1 MSKWGVVVLQLAKV
15 ALWYVGGLLAIG
27 GISAAASLLRPDLP
41 DSGWAPPP
49 PITTTR
55 TESPTAATP
64 PRELPP
70 GFPSM
75 ERAPLPPEVPEGQP
89 QSVPTRFGLTYT
101 TPAGWFGQGQSVM
114 GWRSR
119 DGAAMMIGSASA
131 FGKEY
136 CEADDMSMLAAV
148 GITGRPAGDLL
159 TVAAHEVRAV
169 EWMYSDERRLPT
181 INYSDPVHFEIAG
194 NPAVRLTALVS
205 DIPPTD
211 ECDPPAARLDV
222 VATTG
227 LATAEVAVFVV
238 RADRGVAGQLDDSS
252 IDDLV
257 ASLRRS

>member
-1 MSKWGVVVLQLAKV
+1 MV
-15 ALWYVGGLLAIG
+15 
-27 GISAAASLLRPDLP
+27 
-41 DSGWAPPP
+41 
-49 PITTTR
+49 
-55 TESPTAATP
+55 
-64 PRELPP
+64 
-70 GFPSM
+70 
-75 ERAPLPPEVPEGQP
+75 
-89 QSVPTRFGLTYT
+89 
-101 TPAGWFGQGQSVM
+101 
-114 GWRSR
+114 
-119 DGAAMMIGSASA
+119 IGSASA

-136 CEADDMSMLAAV
+136 CEADDTSMLAAV

-169 EWMYSDERRLPT
+169 EWMYSDDGRLPT